1 MKTLF
6 HAIQR
11 ADLRVNLL
19 LLLLSTV
26 AIAICKEEMYFAAL
40 FTIAVCWLFCCGHLK
55 KGLSFIVAYLLLLA
69 VSSVTIGQRA
79 WTTIWLFSM
88 IARHML
94 IPIAFIS
101 DLTERPTGSF
111 LTVFSKLHIPK
122 GMSIATVVLLR
133 FFPTIWHEFHA
144 IRSALKFRGIGVS
157 IWYYLAHPLR
167 TFEYIMVPMLIR
179 TTRIAEELSAAA
191 IVRGVRLDNAI
202 ISFNPVS
209 FSRKDRMITGVFGM
223 LIALI
228 TLANVYHSYGAS
240 L

>member
-1 MKTLF
+1 M
-6 HAIQR
+6 
-11 ADLRVNLL
+11 RVNLL
-19 LLLLSTV
+19 LLLLSTA
-26 AIAICKEEMYFAAL
+26 AIAVCKDETYFAAL
-40 FTIAVCWLFCCGHLK
+40 FAVAICWLFCCGHIK
-55 KGLSFIVAYLLLLA
+55 KGLLFITAYLLLLA
-69 VSSVTIGQRA
+69 ISSVTIGQRA
-79 WTTIWLFSM
+79 WTTIWLFSV

-111 LTVFSKLHIPK
+111 LAVFSKLHIHK

-144 IRSALKFRGIGVS
+144 IRNALKFRGIGVT
-157 IWYYLAHPLR
+157 IWYSLAHPLR
-167 TFEYIMVPMLIR
+167 IFEYILIPMLIR

-202 ISFNPVS
+202 ISFDPVS
-209 FSRKDRMITGVFGM
+209 FSRKDQMIAGVFGM
-223 LIALI
+223 IIALI
-228 TLANVYHSYGAS
+228 TLASVYASHGAS